1 MGPNIHS
8 CPPSLSGSFCTRGN
22 NLISDGHVEVHRL
35 AVPGTTTVLTI
46 FYCPGLPI
54 DRELLGGTINRAT
67 LHMASHI
74 NVHGDGPL
82 LPADDPYDTP
92 VIEGENCTIEINSQ
106 REPGTQ
112 IIPNRLTY
120 LITLNALSGL
130 FFFLYT
136 NNHAAA
142 AVSEISDPSLTGSMI
157 RIGLV
162 GISPLP

>member
-8 CPPSLSGSFCTRGN
+8 CPPSLPGSFCPRSN
-22 NLISDGHVEVHRL
+22 NLSSDGEVEVHRL

-54 DRELLGGTINRAT
+54 DREFLGGTINRAS
-67 LHMASHI
+67 LHMSSHL
-74 NVHGDGPL
+74 NAHGDGPL

-92 VIEGENCTIEINSQ
+92 VVEGENCTIKINSQ
-106 REPGTQ
+106 RVPETQ

-120 LITLNALSGL
+120 LIALNALHGL

-136 NNHAAA
+136 DNHAAA
-142 AVSEISDPSLTGSMI
+142 TVSEISDPSLTGSMV

-162 GISPLP
+162 GISHLP